1 MPFFL
6 KREIQCFGLQLTAF
20 FSNYHALLK
29 NIIRVIE
36 GLSRVRVTGGKI
48 TVNAQVTQARNM
60 SIGEHRHC
68 CVTFKI

>member
-1 MPFFL
+1 MRFFKKEKFNVL
-6 KREIQCFGLQLTAF
+6 DFSSLRF

-29 NIIRVIE
+29 TIIRVIE

-68 CVTFKI
+68 CVTLEI

>member
-1 MPFFL
+1 MFWTSVH
-6 KREIQCFGLQLTAF
+6 CVF
-20 FSNYHALLK
+20 FSNYHTLLN

-36 GLSRVRVTGGKI
+36 GLLRVRVTGGKI

-68 CVTFKI
+68 CVTLEI

>member
-1 MPFFL
+1 MFWTSVH
-6 KREIQCFGLQLTAF
+6 CVF
-20 FSNYHALLK
+20 FSNYHTLLK

-68 CVTFKI
+68 CVTLEI